1 MSTPLTS
8 AAPTALT
15 DSGQV
20 ADGSGRASWVAD
32 SIETNAWITGLSPAG
47 ATVYDTGWVSTPAP
61 VVGTDWTIVTYNTR
75 RIGKTVYVYLRAS
88 ATGTHTLTAT
98 TGAITNSTVC
108 TLDATWR
115 PARNIGHGLSGGNSR
130 VASGHV
136 LNTGAMVIQSVAGT
150 ANVVAADLI
159 TLAGQYLID

>member
-20 ADGSGRASWVAD
+20 ADGAGRASWVAD
-32 SIETNAWITGLSPAG
+32 SIETNGWITGLSPAG
-47 ATVYDTGWVSTPAP
+47 STVYDTGWVTTPAP
-61 VVGTDWTIVTYNTR
+61 VVGTDWSITTYNTR
-75 RIGKTVYVYLRAS
+75 RIGKTVYVYLRAA
-88 ATGTHTLTAT
+88 ATATHTITAT

-108 TLDATWR
+108 TLDASWR
-115 PARNIGHGLSGGNSR
+115 PARNIAHALGGGNSR
-130 VASGHV
+130 VASGLV
-136 LNTGAMVIQSVAGT
+136 LNTGAMVITSIAGT
-150 ANVVAADLI
+150 ASLAAADAI